1 MSQDSHTKRG
11 VCGSGRRSGYWRLTA
26 LSAGLCRKIR
36 TRGASRASGFTL
48 IELVMT
54 VTVLAILSVGVIPLV
69 KMSVRRQKEQRLRE
83 ELREIRAAIDQ
94 FHREALM
101 GLTMQA
107 PGQAQQVQPPQGVAP
122 GAQMAPDPRVRVAI
136 TDNTIFTVD
145 NVERYPPDLDTMVK
159 GVSVTPLQGSGV
171 PGLNTPPTENG
182 TSAATK
188 KKVYLRSIPI
198 DPMTGKPDW
207 VLRSSYDAPDS
218 TSWGGEN
225 VFDVQSSSSATA
237 LNGEK
242 YSDW

>member
-1 MSQDSHTKRG
+1 
-11 VCGSGRRSGYWRLTA
+11 
-26 LSAGLCRKIR
+26 
-36 TRGASRASGFTL
+36 
-48 IELVMT
+48 MT
-54 VTVLAILSVGVIPLV
+54 ITVLAILSVGVIPLV

-83 ELREIRAAIDQ
+83 ELREIRTAIDQ

-107 PGQAQQVQPPQGVAP
+107 PVGQGQAGVGQGQGGVGQGQG

-159 GVSVTPLQGSGV
+159 GVSVTPLQGAGV
-171 PGLNTPPTENG
+171 PGINTPPTENG

-188 KKVYLRSIPI
+188 KKIYLRAIPI
-198 DPMTGKPDW
+198 DPITGKPDW

-225 VFDVQSSSSATA
+225 VFDVRSSSNATA

>member
-1 MSQDSHTKRG
+1 
-11 VCGSGRRSGYWRLTA
+11 V
-26 LSAGLCRKIR
+26 R
-36 TRGASRASGFTL
+36 TRASGFTL

-83 ELREIRAAIDQ
+83 ELREIRTAIDQ

-101 GLTMQA
+101 GLTVQV

-122 GAQMAPDPRVRVAI
+122 GPQMAPDPRVRVAI

-171 PGLNTPPTENG
+171 PNINTPATENG

-225 VFDVQSSSSATA
+225 VFDIRSNSSATA